1 MQTAMKYLLHINDLR
16 SAHPWEAKAV
26 YMLYTELIVTFFRCI
41 LYFLFAVI
49 MIRIHTFPLFAI
61 RPFYLTLRSFKKAVR
76 DVIQS
81 RRAIN
86 AMNNLYPLATE
97 QELREGDNTCIIC
110 REEMTVESGAKKL
123 PCNHIFHPNCLHS
136 WFQRQQTCPTCRTD
150 VLGGN
155 KI

>member
-1 MQTAMKYLLHINDLR
+1 MSDHTLKMDIGKYTRNEGVPELSPLSLI
-16 SAHPWEAKAV
+16 
-26 YMLYTELIVTFFRCI
+26 YTKHNIF
-41 LYFLFAVI
+41 
-49 MIRIHTFPLFAI
+49 
-61 RPFYLTLRSFKKAVR
+61 
-76 DVIQS
+76 

-123 PCNHIFHPNCLHS
+123 PCNHIFHPNCLRS

-150 VLGGN
+150 VLGGKFCVSYLILSYFSN
-155 KI
+155 SGSLTTTSKWCSGARRK